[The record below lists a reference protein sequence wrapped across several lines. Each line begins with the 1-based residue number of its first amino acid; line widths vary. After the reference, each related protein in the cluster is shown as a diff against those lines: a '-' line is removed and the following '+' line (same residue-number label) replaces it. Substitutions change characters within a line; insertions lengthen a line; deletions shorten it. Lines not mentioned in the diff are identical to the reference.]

1 MIAFRWAAACT
12 LAIALIA
19 GCQAKKTPEPMVN
32 DAPVAPEKTAAAKA
46 RYMAKGDM
54 LVGEVD
60 LTRDGYAAVSGIDAK
75 SVGKNDVFSF
85 IDVEKNSV
93 INHGTFHEV
102 ALSGRIIV
110 KYESAGEER
119 APRQGDLCVKT
130 K

>member
-12 LAIALIA
+12 LAVALIA
-19 GCQAKKTPEPMVN
+19 GCQTKKAPEPVMN
-32 DAPVAPEKTAAAKA
+32 DMPASAEKTAAAKA

-102 ALSGRIIV
+102 ALSGRVIV
-110 KYESAGEER
+110 KYELTGEER